1 MSLEGREG
9 LQEQFNCSTIV
20 TQETKKIKDNGKWE
34 RWEKGRWCS
43 ASASPTKSFN
53 LFSFFKVENIIYI
66 PIYRYCCKQRHLYI
80 YISITYIV
88 IMEGESLFG
97 GGGGENKALWARG
110 GPSRQWFMVLLWSPS
125 ARLFTPDR
133 KALRNLQR
141 GDRRIRIK
149 RRFMTQRNRRRHLS

>member
-9 LQEQFNCSTIV
+9 LKEQLNCSTIV
-20 TQETKKIKDNGKWE
+20 TQETKRIRIMGSGKGGIREKDV
-34 RWEKGRWCS
+34 S
-43 ASASPTKSFN
+43 APTKSFN

-97 GGGGENKALWARG
+97 GGGGG
-110 GPSRQWFMVLLWSPS
+110 GE
-125 ARLFTPDR
+125 
-133 KALRNLQR
+133 
-141 GDRRIRIK
+141 
-149 RRFMTQRNRRRHLS
+149 